1 MTRLDLLRIQYSELI
16 APGAELRIPDGWLDA
31 FERWLDELE
40 QVRRAAGP
48 GTRLRINECV
58 LKHDGL
64 ERRVGMPW
72 FPPHGLHGRVA
83 EADRRLDAALARTCH
98 ECGSPGALRLVGGVL
113 LVACDD
119 HSQGHPVIERNG
131 DGT

>member
-48 GTRLRINECV
+48 GTRLQINECV

-72 FPPHGLHGRVA
+72 FPPHGLHERVA

-98 ECGSPGALRLVGGVL
+98 ECGSPGALRLVGRVIWASRVL
-113 LVACDD
+113 A
-119 HSQGHPVIERNG
+119 
-131 DGT
+131 

>member
-16 APGAELRIPDGWLDA
+16 PPGADLRVPDGWLPA
-31 FERWLDELE
+31 FERWLDDLE
-40 QVRRAAGP
+40 QARLASGSGKPILVTKCVP
-48 GTRLRINECV
+48 GNG
-58 LKHDGL
+58 GL
-64 ERRVGMPW
+64 DRRVSLPW

-83 EADRRLDAALARTCH
+83 EADRRLDAALARTCQ
-98 ECGSPGALRLVGGVL
+98 ECGSPGALRLVGGAL